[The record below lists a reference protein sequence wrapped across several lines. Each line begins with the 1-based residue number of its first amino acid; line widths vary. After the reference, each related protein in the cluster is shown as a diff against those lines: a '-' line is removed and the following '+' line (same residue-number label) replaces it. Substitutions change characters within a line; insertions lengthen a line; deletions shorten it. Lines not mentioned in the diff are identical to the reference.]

1 MNKNLC
7 VIANGIVPL
16 DISLLSDNV
25 DLDNDLVN
33 LTSFIPKE
41 IIQLYER
48 NLPIF
53 KDDFCELND
62 TSILILLKYS
72 INI

>member
-25 DLDNDLVN
+25 DLNSDLIN
-33 LTSFIPKE
+33 LTLFILKD

-48 NLPIF
+48 
-53 KDDFCELND
+53 
-62 TSILILLKYS
+62 S
-72 INI
+72 INNLLFLIILNK

>member
-48 NLPIF
+48 NLPTL
-53 KDDFCELND
+53 K
-62 TSILILLKYS
+62 TILWTKWYKS
-72 INI
+72 SQY